1 MAKVRLFGSDE
12 LKDLELRCNEFL
24 SDPFIIVIDCK
35 FSTEVKNSTIYK
47 FITILYKEADD
58 LKFKEIKQNKEDGNS
73 EV

>member
-24 SDPFIIVIDCK
+24 SNPSIIVIDCK
-35 FSTEVKNSTIYK
+35 FSTRVKNNTIYK
-47 FITILYKEADD
+47 FISILYQEADD
-58 LKFKEIKQNKEDGNS
+58 LKFKEIKQYKEDGDS